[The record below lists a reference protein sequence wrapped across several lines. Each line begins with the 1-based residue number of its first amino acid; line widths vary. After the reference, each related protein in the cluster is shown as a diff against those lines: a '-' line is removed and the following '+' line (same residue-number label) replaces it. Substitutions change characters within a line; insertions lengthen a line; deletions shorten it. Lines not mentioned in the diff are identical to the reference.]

1 MADMLSSVAA
11 KTARLE
17 RPPLTYHPEAATRS
31 AISPYGLPVDDR
43 VSDILHKSQFGRAL
57 SQPSLAELDRMAH
70 ATAYPQDSV
79 IFVEGQQARGVFVV
93 CQGRAKLTT
102 TNKDGKTL
110 ILKLAEPG
118 EILGLHAAVTGDAYE
133 FTLETLQASQLA
145 FIPREDFLRF
155 LKHHPDA
162 CLMATQQISADCQSA
177 YEVIRSI
184 GLSHTAPERLARLL
198 LQWSRDGQ
206 FSTEG
211 IRLKL
216 VLTHEEL
223 AQLIGTTRETVTR
236 TLSQFKKQRVL
247 ELTGAT
253 LVIRNMAALQR
264 MANV

>member
-1 MADMLSSVAA
+1 MAIMLSSIAA

-17 RPPLTYHPEAATRS
+17 CPPLAYHPELASRS
-31 AISPYGLPVDDR
+31 TISPYGLPVDDR
-43 VSDILHKSQFGRAL
+43 VSDILHRSQFGRAL
-57 SQPSLAELDRMAH
+57 SQASLADLDRMAH

-118 EILGLHAAVTGDAYE
+118 EILGLHAAVTGAPYE

-155 LKHHPDA
+155 LKHYPDA
-162 CLMATQQISADCQSA
+162 CLMATQQISSDCQAA

-198 LQWSRDGQ
+198 LQWSRGGQ

-253 LVIRNMAALQR
+253 LVIRNMAALQE
-264 MANV
+264 MANS